1 MYFWRCI
8 EKGKSN
14 LDENKINFVI
24 ISDSSEDEI
33 KKGFEINQYG
43 EMIFKVEF
51 KNEKRYKGI
60 SREYDRYGKKKYF
73 MVNLKMEINFMELN
87 IIYMERE
94 KNS

>member
-8 EKGKSN
+8 EKEKTN
-14 LDENKINFVI
+14 LNENKINFVI

-43 EMIFKVEF
+43 EIIFEGEF
-51 KNEKRYKGI
+51 KNEKKYK
-60 SREYDRYGKKKYF
+60 EYQENMIDMEKKYF
-73 MVNLKMEINFMELN
+73 MLNLKMEINFMELN

>member
-8 EKGKSN
+8 EKGKTN

-43 EMIFKVEF
+43 EIIFEGEF
-51 KNEKRYKGI
+51 KNEKKYK
-60 SREYDRYGKKKYF
+60 EYQENMIDMEKKYF
-73 MVNLKMEINFMELN
+73 MLNLKMEINFMELN